1 MEPAMRSAGASGT
14 TRNTTGRYGW
24 VYLSVI
30 PTVGDM
36 TPYEEIDSP
45 TDSRADCEAVNGRL
59 ARAARRAVEPA
70 PSIHFEDYPREI
82 PKRGE
87 IRIDEAAQRLANALH
102 LHLD

>member
-1 MEPAMRSAGASGT
+1 
-14 TRNTTGRYGW
+14 
-24 VYLSVI
+24 
-30 PTVGDM
+30 M

-59 ARAARRAVEPA
+59 AQAARLAVEPA
-70 PSIHFEDYPREI
+70 PSIHFEDYPREV

-87 IRIDEAAQRLANALH
+87 IRIGEAAQRLANALH